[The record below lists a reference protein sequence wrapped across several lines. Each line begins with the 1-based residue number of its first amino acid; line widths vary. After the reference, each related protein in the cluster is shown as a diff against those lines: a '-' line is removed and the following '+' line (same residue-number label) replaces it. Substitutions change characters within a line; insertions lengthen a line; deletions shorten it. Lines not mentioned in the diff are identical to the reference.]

1 MMRAL
6 TAAIALAASGCATTW
21 IATQAAGAAR
31 VWDEGVNEATVPLP
45 GVDER
50 LNITLPLAIEYTS
63 PATPPTP
70 GALAPAPVAEPF
82 ALACSTDQRARDLV
96 YHSAFRYGNRWKT
109 MSGIMALAEGALA
122 TAFLLSRDQ
131 KPEYIVYGGFFGIDA
146 AITAALFFIPRKEIY
161 RTDEKPSVTHV
172 RSDCPDGMTLAIG
185 ADQFPIDAAGRI
197 GEVGE
202 AALDAWM
209 TEPTGPL
216 QLTVAGQVRTLDVG
230 PGEQCMW
237 RRDHHRDQPSNCY
250 AGVALR
256 SILTSIEVAPGTLT
270 GIAALRDARD
280 AQSP

>member
-1 MMRAL
+1 MRAL
-6 TAAIALAASGCATTW
+6 IAAAALAASGCATTW
-21 IATQAAGAAR
+21 IATQGAGVAR

-50 LNITLPLAIEYTS
+50 LNVTLPLAIEYTAT
-63 PATPPTP
+63 ATPAP
-70 GALAPAPVAEPF
+70 GAPASVAEPF
-82 ALACSTDQRARDLV
+82 ALTCSTDQRARDVV
-96 YHSAFRYGNRWKT
+96 YHSAFRYGKRWKT
-109 MSGIMALAEGALA
+109 MSGVMALVEGALA

-131 KPEYIVYGGFFGIDA
+131 KPEYVVYGGFFGIDA

-161 RTDEKPSVTHV
+161 RTEEQPSVTHV
-172 RSDCPDGMTLAIG
+172 RSDCPEGMVLAIG
-185 ADQFPIDAAGRI
+185 ADQFPVDAAGRI

-202 AALDAWM
+202 VALDAWM
-209 TEPTGPL
+209 SEPTGPL
-216 QLTVAGQVRTLDVG
+216 QLSVAGQVRRLEIG

-250 AGVALR
+250 VGVALR

-280 AQSP
+280 AQRP